1 MTIFL
6 LVAAF
11 ACILA
16 GAFAFT
22 NAVEW
27 LGHRLDLGAGAVG
40 GLLAAVSTA
49 LPESIIPVVAIV
61 RGDPEGDEVAVGA
74 ILGAPFMLATV
85 ALTLVG
91 LSAVAFRRR
100 REQGRKLL
108 VHGPTL
114 KRDLL
119 FFLAALG
126 IALILGLGVHHWVRY
141 AAVPLFV
148 LAYGVYAVRTLR
160 HGGASQSEDELP
172 DLVADPANRRPPPG
186 WLIALQFLGG
196 LALIVGG
203 AHLFVEELIVVAE
216 RLGLAPL
223 VLSLLLAPLAT
234 ELPEKANSFLWIRE
248 GKDALALGNVTGA
261 MVFQSTLPV
270 AVGLAFTGWELSR
283 YALLAGSLAL
293 IGGAV
298 ALWSLHLRRRF
309 TAPAI
314 AAWAALFTVFG
325 VTVIVGA

>member
-1 MTIFL
+1 LTAAL
-6 LVAAF
+6 LVLAF
-11 ACILA
+11 ACVFA

-27 LGHRLDLGAGAVG
+27 AGHRLDLGAGAVG
-40 GLLAAVSTA
+40 ALLAAVSTA
-49 LPESIIPVVAIV
+49 LPESIIPVVALV
-61 RGDPEGDEVAVGA
+61 RGDPEGEEVAVGA

-85 ALTLVG
+85 AMALVG
-91 LSAVAFRRR
+91 FSAVAFRRR

-114 KRDLL
+114 KRDLV

-126 IALILGLGVHHWVRY
+126 AALVLGIGVDHWVRY

-148 LAYGVYAVRTLR
+148 LAYGVYVQATLR
-160 HGGASQSEDELP
+160 RGGEAQSEEELP
-172 DLVADPANRRPPPG
+172 DLYLDPTERGPPPG
-186 WLIALQFLGG
+186 WKIALQFFGG

-203 AHLFVEELIVVAE
+203 AHLFVEQLIAIAE
-216 RLGLAPL
+216 SIGVAPL
-223 VLSLLLAPLAT
+223 VLSLLVAPLAT

-248 GKDALALGNVTGA
+248 GKDTLALGNITGA
-261 MVFQSTLPV
+261 MVFQSTVPV
-270 AVGLAFTGWELSR
+270 AVGVAFTGWELSR
-283 YALLAGSLAL
+283 YALLAASLAL

-309 TAPAI
+309 TGPAI
-314 AAWAALFTVFG
+314 AAWTALFTVFG

>member
-1 MTIFL
+1 LTVVL
-6 LVAAF
+6 LAAAF

-16 GAFAFT
+16 GALAFT

-40 GLLAAVSTA
+40 ALLAAVSTA
-49 LPESIIPVVAIV
+49 LPESIIPIVAIV
-61 RGDPEGDEVAVGA
+61 RGDPEGEEVAVGA

-85 ALTLVG
+85 AMTLVG
-91 LSAVAFRRR
+91 LSAVAFRAR
-100 REQGRKLL
+100 REQGRRLS
-108 VHGPTL
+108 VHGPSL

-126 IALILGLGVHHWVRY
+126 AAFLLGLGISHWVRY
-141 AAVPLFV
+141 AAAPLFV
-148 LAYGVYAVRTLR
+148 LAYGVYVVATLR
-160 HGGASQSEDELP
+160 KGGESQSEEELP
-172 DLVADPANRRPPPG
+172 ELYVAPSSERRPAG
-186 WLIALQFLGG
+186 WMIVLQFLGG

-203 AHLFVEELIVVAE
+203 AHLFVEQLIAIAE
-216 RLGLAPL
+216 SIGLAPL

-248 GKDALALGNVTGA
+248 GKDSLALGNITGA
-261 MVFQSTLPV
+261 MVFKSTLPV
-270 AVGLAFTGWELSR
+270 AVGLTFTGWELSR
-283 YALLAGSLAL
+283 YALLAASLAL

-309 TAPAI
+309 SAPAI

-325 VTVIVGA
+325 VTVIVGS

>member
-1 MTIFL
+1 LTALL
-6 LVAAF
+6 LVLAL

-27 LGHRLDLGAGAVG
+27 AGHRLDLGAGAVG
-40 GLLAAVSTA
+40 ALLAAVSTA

-61 RGDPEGDEVAVGA
+61 RGDPAGEEVAVGA

-85 ALTLVG
+85 AMALVG

-108 VHGPTL
+108 VHRPTL

-126 IALILGLGVHHWVRY
+126 AALALGIGVDHWVRY
-141 AAVPLFV
+141 AAAPLFV
-148 LAYGVYAVRTLR
+148 LAYGAYVVATLR
-160 HGGASQSEDELP
+160 RSGETQSEEELP
-172 DLVADPANRRPPPG
+172 DLVVDPANRRPPPG
-186 WLIALQFLGG
+186 WMIALQFLGG

-203 AHLFVEELIVVAE
+203 AHLFVEQLIAIAE
-216 RLGLAPL
+216 SIGLSPL

-234 ELPEKANSFLWIRE
+234 ELPEKANSLLWIRE
-248 GKDALALGNVTGA
+248 GKDSLALGNITGA

-270 AVGLAFTGWELSR
+270 AVGLAFTGWQLSR
-283 YALLAGSLAL
+283 YALLATSLAL
-293 IGGAV
+293 AGGAV
-298 ALWSLHLRRRF
+298 ALWSLHVRRRF

-314 AAWAALFTVFG
+314 VLWASFFAVFG
-325 VTVIVGA
+325 VTVIIGP